1 MPRTTIN
8 VGEPGSERVREAAR
22 LWWLFLVMA
31 VASLVAGVIVVAK
44 PSHSLA
50 VLAVVVGIFMV
61 VDGIVELV
69 SSFRR
74 EQGNRALAAILG
86 VLGIVIGI
94 ILIRHP
100 THAVNAVGLVIGIW
114 LVAAGVVRLVRAV
127 AEWTKPVLRSAIAC
141 LEILI
146 GVAIVS
152 DPHIGYATLAVLVG
166 IWFIL
171 NAIGMA
177 ALGVVLRGATRV
189 ENAAG
194 AGP

>member
-69 SSFRR
+69 SSFRL

-177 ALGVVLRGATRV
+177 ALGLVLRGATRV
-189 ENAAG
+189 ENP
-194 AGP
+194 AGPGA

>member
-177 ALGVVLRGATRV
+177 ALGLVLRGATRV
-189 ENAAG
+189 ENP
-194 AGP
+194 AGPGA

>member
-189 ENAAG
+189 ENP
-194 AGP
+194 AGPGA

>member
-1 MPRTTIN
+1 MPRTAII
-8 VGEPGSERVREAAR
+8 GEPKSEEVREAAR
-22 LWWLFLVMA
+22 FWWVFLVMA
-31 VASLVAGVIVVAK
+31 VASVVAGVILVAR

-69 SSFRR
+69 SSLRP
-74 EQGNRALAAILG
+74 EHGNRALAAILG

-114 LVAAGVVRLVRAV
+114 LIAAGVVRLVRAV

-146 GVAIVS
+146 GIAIVS

-177 ALGVVLRGATRV
+177 AMGLLLRGATRV
-189 ENAAG
+189 ESS
-194 AGP
+194 AGPGP

>member
-146 GVAIVS
+146 GVDIVS

>member
-1 MPRTTIN
+1 MIGVEKPDSDAIRDA
-8 VGEPGSERVREAAR
+8 GR
-22 LWWLFLVMA
+22 LWWLFIVMA
-31 VASLVAGVIVVAK
+31 VASVVAGVILVAK

-50 VLAVVVGIFMV
+50 TLAVVVGIFMV
-61 VDGIVELV
+61 IDGVVELL

-74 EQGNRALAAILG
+74 EEGRALAAILG

-127 AEWTKPVLRSAIAC
+127 VEWIRPVLRVAIAV

-146 GVAIVS
+146 GVAVVS

-166 IWFIL
+166 IWLIL
-171 NAIGMA
+171 NGVALV
-177 ALGVVLRGATRV
+177 ALGLVLRNATRTA
-189 ENAAG
+189 NPAHAT
-194 AGP
+194 